1 MNSPTP
7 RPIQKARFNPNGFGK
22 PILWLL
28 LCLTA
33 ATASG
38 NSALIAQVDR
48 GIVPQTRVQSGW
60 LPVRLLFA
68 YQGTT
73 YTVRLQVNS
82 EEYNRYTQKMGNRPR
97 PSDLVARLELAQQG
111 AKDIAPLILA
121 IRRAAPSQQPE
132 TLAAFALSLVQ
143 SLPYK
148 LDALTTPF
156 DDAWR
161 APLQTLVDREIDCED
176 SSILY
181 SSLLSGLGI
190 NNGLVI
196 VPGHMLTA
204 VEGDFDGDYL
214 RHQGNKY
221 YVAETTGLTWTIGQ
235 TPPQH
240 QGATARILP
249 VSAIEATSPIP
260 SNHPLTTDETSLPE
274 SPSLAPSSSTF
285 LWLLIMFIFGTSL
298 LLLWVWLKEQKPL
311 GSHAAQ
317 NDGYDDGFDDDPYKD
332 YD

>member
-1 MNSPTP
+1 MNSPTH
-7 RPIQKARFNPNGFGK
+7 RPIQKATTSYYRN
-22 PILWLL
+22 ILGLL

-38 NSALIAQVDR
+38 NNSALIAQVDR
-48 GIVPQTRVQSGW
+48 GIVPQTRIQSGW
-60 LPVRLLFA
+60 IPVRLLFA
-68 YQGTT
+68 HQGTT

-111 AKDIAPLILA
+111 AKDIAPLIGA

-132 TLAAFALSLVQ
+132 NMASFALSFVQ

-148 LDALTTPF
+148 IDALTTPF

-204 VEGDFDGDYL
+204 VEGQFDGDYL
-214 RHQGNKY
+214 RHQGQKY
-221 YVAETTGLTWTIGQ
+221 YMAETTGLTWTIGQ
-235 TPPQH
+235 TPPPH
-240 QGATARILP
+240 QGARAKMLP
-249 VSAIEATSPIP
+249 VSAIEAISPIP
-260 SNHPLTTDETSLPE
+260 STHPLTADETSLPE
-274 SPSLAPSSSTF
+274 SPSLAPSSSTS
-285 LWLLIMFIFGTSL
+285 LSLLIMFIFGTGL
-298 LLLWVWLKEQKPL
+298 LFWWFWLKEPKPL
-311 GSHAAQ
+311 AR
-317 NDGYDDGFDDDPYKD
+317 DDDDFDDDPYKD